1 MKLLLS
7 GEGPTDLGVC
17 SNAQGR
23 CDGADFKQGPMTQ
36 LLVQLLEPVL
46 GYSLADYPDSF
57 TYVGETELREQ
68 TKATTPRLQ
77 PTRGK
82 KKGAETSYFYSN
94 AMTLGRMAINLA
106 AEVGDSVVAVFFRD
120 TDGTRSS
127 HAGLWQDK
135 WNSVCNGFKH
145 SGFNHGVPMLPKPK
159 SEAWLLCL
167 AGHNPGGG
175 CAALEKLSG
184 NDGSPNSAKTRLDQ
198 VLGRH
203 HSAEELCDWLIE
215 HPVDLNHIN
224 TIPSFHAF
232 HQALIS
238 AVENLPHCR
247 IEPAYVVVPAKLIT

>member
-7 GEGPTDLGVC
+7 GEGPTDLGMC
-17 SNAQGR
+17 YNAQGH
-23 CDGADFKQGPMTQ
+23 CDGADFKRGPMTQ

-57 TYVGETELREQ
+57 AYVTETALCAQ
-68 TKATTPRLQ
+68 TKETPARLQ

-82 KKGAETSYFYSN
+82 KKGAETSYFYGN
-94 AMTLGRMAINLA
+94 AMTLGRLAINLA
-106 AEVGDSVVAVFFRD
+106 VEVGDSVVAVFFRD

-135 WNSVCNGFKH
+135 WQSACDGFKH
-145 SGFNHGVPMLPKPK
+145 SGFNLGVPMLPKPK

-167 AGHNPGGG
+167 TGANPGGS
-175 CAALEKLSG
+175 CEAFEEIAG
-184 NDGSPNSAKTRLDQ
+184 NDASPNSAKSRLDQ
-198 VLGRH
+198 ALGHH

-215 HPVDLNHIN
+215 QSMELDRMN
-224 TIPSFHAF
+224 TMPSFHAF

-238 AVENLPHCR
+238 AVGNLAH
-247 IEPAYVVVPAKLIT
+247 

>member
-17 SNAQGR
+17 HNAQGR
-23 CDGADFKQGPMTQ
+23 CEGADFKRGPMTQ

-57 TYVGETELREQ
+57 AYVSETALCAQ
-68 TKATTPRLQ
+68 TKKTPARLQ

-82 KKGAETSYFYSN
+82 KKGAETSYFHGN
-94 AMTLGRMAINLA
+94 AMTLGRMALDLA
-106 AEVGDSVVAVFFRD
+106 EEVGDSVVAVFFRD

-135 WNSVCNGFKH
+135 WKSVCDGFKY

-167 AGHNPGGG
+167 AGHNPGGS
-175 CAALEKLSG
+175 CEALEELSG
-184 NDGSPNSAKTRLDQ
+184 NDSSPNSAKTRLDQ
-198 VLGRH
+198 ALGRH
-203 HSAEELCDWLIE
+203 LSAEELCDWLIV
-215 HPVDLNHIN
+215 HPVEMNRIN
-224 TIPSFHAF
+224 TMPSFHAF
-232 HQALIS
+232 HQALTS
-238 AVENLPHCR
+238 AVNSLPH
-247 IEPAYVVVPAKLIT
+247 